1 MLILSTFTKRIIIMD
16 WDSAKR
22 HCTVRNWQ
30 WSLELI
36 KQAQTEMED
45 LEIKLKKCQDQQKA
59 NRLYNSCN
67 Y

>member
-1 MLILSTFTKRIIIMD
+1 MD

-22 HCTVRNWQ
+22 HCEERNWK

-36 KQAQTEMED
+36 SQAEKEMEY
-45 LEIKLKKCQDQQKA
+45 LETKLKKFEDQEKA